1 MNRNSKTEGH
11 LNHRSRGFTLIAALL
26 IMVLLS
32 GLAVGLM
39 YMASNEVSMGGND
52 QEQNLANYAAESGM
66 EELTANLYTLYQSG
80 TNPSGAQVQGLATQ
94 TPSSMLIP
102 NITYTQ
108 VINYNRDA
116 NGNPTASGYNP
127 VSSGPNQ
134 GLIAQIIPMTLQVT
148 ATRNA
153 VALGSTDEAGG
164 ASVNITRRIEVSLI
178 PVFQFGV
185 FCNGDCDWFA
195 GPNFAFGG
203 RVHANGNL
211 FLASGATLEFND
223 KIQAAGEIILD
234 QLENNWPTNNG
245 YQGTIL
251 VPIAAGGC
259 PIPATFVAGGNCKA
273 INEGY
278 NTLGDASWNGG
289 FAPKFGTANWPGFK
303 AIAANYNGF
312 YLNGKTGA
320 NALTLPF
327 VQSNNP
333 NVQVDQAQIV
343 RKPLAGEV
351 AGTNLSNSRLY
362 NKAAIRI
369 LIADNIADLHPERS
383 LGPLPDGQDIQ
394 LNLNG
399 GSLLSTGPYAGK
411 YMWGAM
417 GKTGGGPGG
426 AWILPTGYAPAAV
439 SPWSLLGQATTSNI
453 NGGPW
458 LRVEYLN
465 TANPPVYVGVT
476 QEWLNYGFGR
486 MYNTPPTVPTSTNP
500 PPATAN
506 PISPAILILQE
517 LQNGKLAGSAV
528 TTTAPN
534 AGGDPSLTNYNW
546 QPINFYDAREG
557 EPRDYTGYVR
567 AGAAGSCN
575 PIGVMNAVELD
586 VGNLGLWLRGA
597 GLYGAGSG
605 KNVNSQTQN
614 GYVLYFSDHRGMR
627 VDPNPTGGNPPIVP
641 ANTISGVSGLEDTIN
656 TVNANGTA
664 DGKPEPAVFYT
675 FSPEDLDGN
684 NKLDAWGEV
693 NLGNGFGINTVTAN
707 VYSDTIGNCATTGAV
722 NIVTGARHVL
732 RLVDGGMGPGNISYL
747 PDSVV
752 PPNGGGFTVASEEPV
767 YVYGNY
773 NTWANDPL
781 WANPPNPNAQH
792 AAAAIIADS
801 VTLLTNNW
809 LDSDSLL
816 FPATMNCNA
825 GAAERCGGSNNGVA
839 FTPAYYRMAVASGK
853 TIPFP
858 NPAFAGANAQDFGTD
873 GGMHNFLRYL
883 EDMGNISINY
893 YGSMVSLYYSQYAT
907 GVFKCCNVVYKPP
920 SPRNYNFDTLF
931 LNPATLPPGTPQF
944 QDIVNLSYHQNFTPQ

>member
-1 MNRNSKTEGH
+1 MNGYRKTKGHRND
-11 LNHRSRGFTLIAALL
+11 RSRGFTLIAALL

-32 GLAVGLM
+32 GMAVGLM
-39 YMASNEVSMGGND
+39 YLASNEVSMGGND
-52 QEQNLANYAAESGM
+52 QEQNLAEYGAEAGM
-66 EELTANLYTLYQSG
+66 EELTANLYTLYQAG
-80 TNPSGAQVQGLATQ
+80 TNPSGAQVQALTSQ
-94 TPSSMLIP
+94 FPSSNLIP
-102 NITYTQ
+102 NMTYTQ
-108 VINYNRDA
+108 VINYNTDA
-116 NGNPTASGYNP
+116 NGNPKASGYNP

-153 VALGSTDEAGG
+153 VALGSSNQAGG

-234 QLENNWPTNNG
+234 QLENNWPTSNG
-245 YQGTIL
+245 YTGNIL

-278 NTLGDASWNGG
+278 NTLGDASWSGG
-289 FAPKFGTANWPGFK
+289 FAPNFGAANWPGFK
-303 AIAANYNGF
+303 AIAANYYGF

-320 NALTLPF
+320 NVLTLPF
-327 VQSNNP
+327 VQSNNGNP
-333 NVQVDQAQIV
+333 VDQEQIV

-369 LIADNIADLHPERS
+369 LLADTVADLHPER
-383 LGPLPDGQDIQ
+383 GAGALPDGQDIQ
-394 LNLNG
+394 LNLWG
-399 GSLLSTGPYAGK
+399 GPQLSAGPYAGK
-411 YMWGAM
+411 YMYGAM
-417 GKTGGGPGG
+417 AQTGGSWNPP
-426 AWILPTGYAPAAV
+426 IGYVPAAT
-439 SPWSLLGQATTSNI
+439 SPWSLLGQANTNNL

-465 TANPPVYVGVT
+465 NANPPVYVGVT

-486 MYNTPPTVPTSTNP
+486 MYNTPPTIPTVAP
-500 PPATAN
+500 WGAAGAN
-506 PISPAILILQE
+506 PISPAILILQQ
-517 LQNGKLAGSAV
+517 LQNGKAPASAV
-528 TTTAPN
+528 STTVPPAH
-534 AGGDPSLTNYNW
+534 DPVTPFNW

-557 EPRDYTGYVR
+557 EPRDYAGFAR
-567 AGAAGSCN
+567 AGVAGACN

-586 VGNLGLWLRGA
+586 VGNLANWLNGT
-597 GLYGAGSG
+597 GPYTAGSG
-605 KNVNSQTQN
+605 KNVNSQAQN

-627 VDPNPTGGNPPIVP
+627 VDPNPTGGGGGVVP
-641 ANTISGVSGLEDTIN
+641 ANKISGVSGLEDTIN

-664 DGKPEPAVFYT
+664 DGQLEGAVFYG
-675 FSPEDLDGN
+675 FSPEDVDN
-684 NKLDAWGEV
+684 NGKLDDWGEV
-693 NLGNGFGINTVTAN
+693 NLGYGFGVNIVTGN
-707 VYSDTIGNCATTGAV
+707 VYSDTITCATTGAM
-722 NIVTGARHVL
+722 NLVTGARHVL
-732 RLVDGGMGPGNISYL
+732 RLVDGGMGAGNVSYVPG
-747 PDSVV
+747 SVPI
-752 PPNGGGFTVASEEPV
+752 PPSTTTTGFTVASEEPV

-792 AAAAIIADS
+792 TAAAIIADS

-809 LDSDSLL
+809 LDSDSLS

-825 GAAERCGGSNNGVA
+825 GAAERCGGTNNGIN
-839 FTPAYYRMAVASGK
+839 FIPAYYRMAVASGK
-853 TIPFP
+853 SIPFP
-858 NPAFAGANAQDFGTD
+858 NPAWAGANARDFGTD

-883 EDMGNISINY
+883 EDMGKISINY

-907 GVFKCCNVVYKPP
+907 GNFKCCGVVYSPP
-920 SPRNYNFDTLF
+920 NPRNYNFDTLF
-931 LNPATLPPGTPQF
+931 LNPATLPPGTPEF
-944 QDIVNLSYHQNFTPQ
+944 QDIVNLSYHQNFSPQ